1 MNIYLKHFLH
11 GTKVAFSD
19 LEAARDEMAGW
30 VRYNPHKVL
39 EVGESVNPV
48 TQKKTKKVKE

>member
-19 LEAARDEMAGW
+19 LEAARDETVGW
-30 VRYNPHKVL
+30 VRYDPH
-39 EVGESVNPV
+39 EVVKIDESIN
-48 TQKKTKKVKE
+48 QKKTKKVKE